1 MKDFDDIFNEMDVFY
16 KKLMKKLFKEIDELE
31 KTINGQGIEN
41 EWKIRPIKITRTKG
55 YLGEGKTGLSEIPEL
70 PQIPRYVTEEPFE
83 PLTDVIEEKNQIK
96 IYMELPAADKK
107 DIKLTVS
114 DGYAE
119 IKTNDFHKS
128 IKLPTKRLAVE
139 KASATYKNGVLQVT
153 IPKAKLFFDRSRKK
167 HEIKLT

>member
-1 MKDFDDIFNEMDVFY
+1 MTDFDDIFNEMDVFY

-31 KTINGQGIEN
+31 KTINGQGRED
-41 EWKIRPIKITRTKG
+41 EWKARPIKTTHTKNF
-55 YLGEGKTGLSEIPEL
+55 LGEGKTGLTEIPEL
-70 PQIPRYVTEEPFE
+70 PQVPRYVTEEPLE
-83 PLTDVIEEKNQIK
+83 PLTDIIEEKGQVK
-96 IYMELPAADKK
+96 IYTKLPAADKN

-119 IKTNDFHKS
+119 IKTNNFHKS

-153 IPKAKLFFDRSRKK
+153 IPKAKLFFDRSGKK
-167 HEIKLT
+167 HEIQLT

>member
-41 EWKIRPIKITRTKG
+41 EWKTRPIKTTRTKN
-55 YLGEGKTGLSEIPEL
+55 YLGEGTTGLTEIPEL
-70 PQIPRYVTEEPFE
+70 PQVPRYVTEEPLE
-83 PLTDVIEEKNQIK
+83 PLTDIIEEKGQVK
-96 IYMELPAADKK
+96 IYTKLPAADKS

-114 DGYAE
+114 DDYAE
-119 IKTNDFHKS
+119 IKTKNFQKS

-139 KASATYKNGVLQVT
+139 KASATYRNGVLQVT
-153 IPKAKLFFDRSRKK
+153 IPKAKLFFNRSGKR
-167 HEIKLT
+167 HDIKLT

>member
-41 EWKIRPIKITRTKG
+41 EWKTRSIKIGHTKN
-55 YLGEGKTGLSEIPEL
+55 YLGEGTTGLTEIPEL
-70 PQIPRYVTEEPFE
+70 PQIPRYVTEEPLE
-83 PLTDVIEEKNQIK
+83 PLTDIIEEKGQVK
-96 IYMELPAADKK
+96 ICMELPAADKN

-119 IKTNDFHKS
+119 IKTKNFHKS

-139 KASATYKNGVLQVT
+139 KASATYRNGVLQMT
-153 IPKAKLFFDRSRKK
+153 IPKAKLFFNRSGKK
-167 HEIKLT
+167 HVIELT

>member
-1 MKDFDDIFNEMDVFY
+1 MTDFDDIFNEMDVFY

-41 EWKIRPIKITRTKG
+41 EWKTRPIKIGHTKN
-55 YLGEGKTGLSEIPEL
+55 YLEEGKTGLTEIPEL

-83 PLTDVIEEKNQIK
+83 PLTDIIEEKNRIK
-96 IYMELPAADKK
+96 IYMELPAADKN

-119 IKTNDFHKS
+119 IKTKNFHKR
-128 IKLPTKRLAVE
+128 IRLPTKRLAVE
-139 KASATYKNGVLQVT
+139 RASATYRNGVLQVT
-153 IPKAKLFFDRSRKK
+153 IPKAKLFFNRNGERHD
-167 HEIKLT
+167 IKLT